1 MLQTYS
7 AILKNNHLQWTNE
20 EPEPQNSGRPLTVL
34 VTIIDEIDAND
45 GPAKKEKL
53 LQVMSRM
60 AARNSLSIISD
71 PVAWQQE
78 IRADRNLPGRE

>member
-7 AILKNNHLQWTNE
+7 AILENNQLQWTNE
-20 EPEPQNSGRPLTVL
+20 EPETQNSGRPVTVL
-34 VTIIDEIDAND
+34 VTILDEVSTNNLAL
-45 GPAKKEKL
+45 KKEKL
-53 LQVMSRM
+53 AQVMARM
-60 AARNSLSIISD
+60 AARNSLSIITD

>member
-1 MLQTYS
+1 MLQTYP
-7 AILKNNHLQWTNE
+7 ATLENNQLHWTNE
-20 EPEPQNSGRPLTVL
+20 EPELQSAGRPLTVL
-34 VTIIDEIDAND
+34 VTIMDEIAANNL
-45 GPAKKEKL
+45 PAKKEKL

-78 IRADRNLPGRE
+78 IRTDRNLPGRE